1 MKNVSK
7 LPLKKLRTLPITSL
21 VITNETSP
29 IIYYSKSYGH
39 KMTGNFDLKKIA
51 QERYP
56 LFLIIM
62 ETSVTAQRKVHI
74 GTHTHTPNKYSVK

>member
-1 MKNVSK
+1 M
-7 LPLKKLRTLPITSL
+7 KKLRILPITSL

-29 IIYYSKSYGH
+29 ITIYYSKSYGH

-62 ETSVTAQRKVHI
+62 KTSVTAKVHI
-74 GTHTHTPNKYSVK
+74 GTHTPHTPLINTV